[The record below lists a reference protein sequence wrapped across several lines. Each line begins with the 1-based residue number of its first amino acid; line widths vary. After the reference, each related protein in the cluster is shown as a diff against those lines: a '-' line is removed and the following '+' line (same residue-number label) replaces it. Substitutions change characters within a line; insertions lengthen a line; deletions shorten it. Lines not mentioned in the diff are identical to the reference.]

1 MAVSKKLS
9 IVIMNHSKIHDVNQ
23 IIIKY
28 SKLAS
33 PSSSH
38 ILFDVEPIN
47 LNDVAEDL
55 TFFRIDAEDEKSLD
69 DKINEL
75 IEELNQVDT
84 DYSIR
89 NMETGDFYTTIA
101 SVGAIFIKF
110 DNIKVIPEGTY
121 KQIDELK
128 NMVTEFGYCK
138 GYKPPFRPLEGKS
151 IEDLDVKSENIYL
164 FATPSEDM
172 PKLIEYMS
180 ERIAEIDSDFIIES
194 KIYIAK

>member
-9 IVIMNHSKIHDVNQ
+9 IVIMDHSKIHEINQ

-28 SKLAS
+28 SDSSS

-69 DKINEL
+69 NKINEL
-75 IEELNQVDT
+75 IEELNQENT

-89 NMETGDFYTTIA
+89 NMETGEFYTTIA
-101 SVGAIFIKF
+101 SVGAIYIKF
-110 DNIKVIPEGTY
+110 DNVKRIPKGTY
-121 KQIDELK
+121 EKIDELK

-138 GYKPPFRPLEGKS
+138 GYKPPFRPLEGNS
-151 IEDLDVKSENIYL
+151 IESIEVKSENIYL

-172 PKLIEYMS
+172 PKLIDYMS
-180 ERIAEIDSDFIIES
+180 EKIMEINPDFVIES
-194 KIYIAK
+194 KIFIQK

>member
-1 MAVSKKLS
+1 MAVSKRLS
-9 IVIMNHSKIHDVNQ
+9 IVIMDYSKIHDINQ

-28 SKLAS
+28 SNSAS

-38 ILFDVEPIN
+38 ILFDVEPVN

-55 TFFRIDAEDEKSLD
+55 TFFRIAAEDEESLD
-69 DKINEL
+69 DKLNEL
-75 IEELNQVDT
+75 IEDLNQVDT

-89 NMETGDFYTTIA
+89 NMETGEFYTTIA
-101 SVGAIFIKF
+101 SVGAIYIKF
-110 DNIKVIPEGTY
+110 DNVKVIPEGTY
-121 KQIDELK
+121 EKIDELK

-151 IEDLDVKSENIYL
+151 IEKLDVKSENIYL

-172 PKLIEYMS
+172 PKLIEYMTGK
-180 ERIAEIDSDFIIES
+180 IAEIDSDFIIES
-194 KIYIAK
+194 KIFIQK